1 MLQLTRVIIGD
12 IIKIISKIGVIMIFR
27 VKKALFREIDDYAIS
42 ADGFFVKAAKL
53 LKGYYLYGKDGG
65 QVGQIIF
72 EKAKAT
78 VVVAEGA
85 SLCVLRGA
93 EGYTVCDC
101 KPDEDT
107 NLNAGLHKQSPEYM
121 IYGQTTEYRYDIY
134 EKTSSAKK
142 PLLAASVIND
152 LQSPG
157 YYKVRIIGG
166 SNILKLIMMA
176 LAIDKLN
183 LDPESLL

>member
-1 MLQLTRVIIGD
+1 
-12 IIKIISKIGVIMIFR
+12 MIFK
-27 VKKALFREIDDYAIS
+27 VKKALYREVEDYAIT

-53 LKGYYLYGKDGG
+53 IKGYYLYGRDGG

-72 EKAKAT
+72 ERGKAT

-85 SLCVLRGA
+85 SVCVLRGA

-101 KPDEDT
+101 KAEEDT
-107 NLNAGLHKQSPEYM
+107 NLNAGLRKQSPEYM
-121 IYGQTTEYRYDIY
+121 IYGQTTQYRYDIY
-134 EKTSSAKK
+134 EKTSSSKK

-152 LQSPG
+152 LQAPG
-157 YYKVRIIGG
+157 YYKVRILGG
-166 SNILKLIMMA
+166 SNILKLIMLA